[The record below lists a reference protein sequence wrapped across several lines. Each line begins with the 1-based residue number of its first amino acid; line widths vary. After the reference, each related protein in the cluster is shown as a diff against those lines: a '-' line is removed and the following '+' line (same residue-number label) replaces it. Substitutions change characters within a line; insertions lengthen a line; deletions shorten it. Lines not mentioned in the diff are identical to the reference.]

1 MPIILEK
8 SDRRL
13 LSWVGAIVLLL
24 IVALVF
30 LNPEGEESSV
40 PSSYSSDS
48 SGAKA
53 AYLLLESEGY
63 NIQHWERSPVELPA
77 NPDHT
82 VLVLAL
88 PLAPAD
94 KLEKNALESY
104 LSQGWPHPSM
114 LITTCTRGS
123 SLIAFELVSIG
134 LVNRCTIS
142 TFGGRLFCFTTS
154 ARRPM
159 A

>member
-53 AYLLLESEGY
+53 PYLLLESEGY

-88 PLAPAD
+88 PLAPAN

-104 LSQGWPHPSM
+104 LSQGGKIVATGSTVQFYLPDAEIDQEPAPS
-114 LITTCTRGS
+114 L
-123 SLIAFELVSIG
+123 LPKEY
-134 LVNRCTIS
+134 
-142 TFGGRLFCFTTS
+142 
-154 ARRPM
+154 
-159 A
+159 